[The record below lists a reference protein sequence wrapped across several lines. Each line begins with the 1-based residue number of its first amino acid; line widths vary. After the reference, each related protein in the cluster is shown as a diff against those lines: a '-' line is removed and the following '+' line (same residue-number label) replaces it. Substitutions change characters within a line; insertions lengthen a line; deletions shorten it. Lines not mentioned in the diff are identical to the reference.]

1 MKLVRNLAN
10 KVLQKLAPVRSRTI
24 EASTRINAVNAS
36 NRAQQLIG
44 QGQFGK
50 VYAGNSG
57 TVIKETD
64 NLRNHIINEA
74 DLQDVGAR
82 LHVSPAV
89 QAIET
94 GPITAF
100 GMTLPIEESPNPR
113 VSGKIYMD
121 DLRDNH
127 IKYHDYI
134 RQDPA
139 KAQAIDL
146 ATHKQ
151 AAMLALN
158 GVNIGDRH
166 AGNIMVHRMT
176 GRPVQIDYGISEKTQ
191 NPLQQAAA
199 LARHVAN
206 GFGSAGLNEEG
217 HIYLAT
223 INGLIEK
230 NDADGAMDVAKQ
242 GLALL
247 QKIKA
252 PVQTVPGYGENVL
265 LNLDM
270 LSVQNALNRKNLKAA
285 GTDGQLNKSISW
297 I

>member
-1 MKLVRNLAN
+1 MQLVQNLAN
-10 KVLQKLAPVRSRTI
+10 RVRQKLAPV
-24 EASTRINAVNAS
+24 STLSPEVSARLNAVEAS

-50 VYAGNSG
+50 VYAGDPG
-57 TVIKETD
+57 TVIKEIDT
-64 NLRNHIINEA
+64 LRNQIINEA

-100 GMTLPIEESPNPR
+100 GMTFPIEEGPNPR

-127 IKYHDYI
+127 MRYHDYI
-134 RQDPA
+134 KQDPS

-166 AGNIMVHRMT
+166 AGNIMVHKMT
-176 GRPVQIDYGISEKTQ
+176 GRPVQIDYGISERTK

-199 LARHVAN
+199 LATHVAN

-223 INGLIEK
+223 INALIGR
-230 NDADGAMDVAKQ
+230 NDVDGAMDVAKQ

-252 PVQTVPGYGENVL
+252 PVQAVPGYGENVL
-265 LNLDM
+265 LNLDI
-270 LSVQNALNRKNLKAA
+270 LSAQNALNRQNIQAA
-285 GTDGQLNKSISW
+285 GTTSQLNKSMSW